1 MLFLS
6 KRISFLHSEI
16 SFQISSLID
25 ASNNGQI
32 KAFKAESEL
41 QGLVEENEKRQRLE
55 RKTERTNAGNHNG
68 RRSAGARFLFW

>member
-16 SFQISSLID
+16 CFQISSLID

-32 KAFKAESEL
+32 KAFEAESEL
-41 QGLVEENEKRQRLE
+41 QGLVEENEKRQQLQ

>member
-16 SFQISSLID
+16 CFQISSLID

-32 KAFKAESEL
+32 KAFEAGSEL
-41 QGLVEENEKRQRLE
+41 QGLVEENEATTTSK
-55 RKTERTNAGNHNG
+55 KN
-68 RRSAGARFLFW
+68 